1 MDEGDPGATPAHPR
15 LGVDETSSLFLEMG
29 EGGLDRYNCISDVV
43 QTFTILGQELTHR
56 GFRAEGLEQLDERAA
71 HRDHR
76 LLNPL
81 ALHRLPVHGLDPVT
95 VPISI
100 QGGVEIVNGDRDV
113 IEVEKLHRLER
124 ISPPVAC
131 HPAVGSIG

>member
-29 EGGLDRYNCISDVV
+29 EGGFDRYNCISDVV

-56 GFRAEGLEQLDERAA
+56 GFRCEGLEKLDERPADG
-71 HRDHR
+71 DHR
-76 LLNPL
+76 LLDPL
-81 ALHRLPVHGLDPVT
+81 ALHLLPVHGLDAVT

-100 QGGVEIVNGDRDV
+100 EGSVEIVNGDRHV
-113 IEVEKLHRLER
+113 IEVEELHRLER

-131 HPAVGSIG
+131 HSAVGSIG